1 MITGIIGTGNM
12 GTILIESLITSGF
25 LNQNQLIIN
34 NRTHVKAESLKEKYP
49 GICVAH
55 SSVEI
60 AKSAKLIFICV
71 KPHEIHP
78 LIEIMEPHLTAEQCL
93 VTITSPLSPKQL
105 ERMVPCSCAR
115 LIPSITNR
123 AQSGAS
129 ILTFGESCK
138 KEWQEHLHQLA
149 ASFSRP
155 LQIETQYTRVTSDIV
170 SCGPAFFSYLARS
183 FIDAAVLHTGINQ
196 EQATELTQSMLIG
209 LGELLNK
216 QYFTLPALQEKV
228 CVKGGITGEGIKV
241 LDKELEGV
249 FKRLFEATEK
259 KFEED
264 LGEIEEQFGV
274 TYY

>member
-25 LNQNQLIIN
+25 LNQNRLIIN
-34 NRTHVKAESLKEKYP
+34 NRTHVKAECLKEKYP
-49 GICVAH
+49 GIHVAH

-60 AKSAKLIFICV
+60 AKSANLIFICV

-138 KEWQEHLHQLA
+138 EVWRAHLHQLA
-149 ASFSRP
+149 ESFSRP

-209 LGELLNK
+209 LGELLNQ

-259 KFEED
+259 KFGED

>member
-25 LNQNQLIIN
+25 LNQNRLIIN
-34 NRTHVKAESLKEKYP
+34 NRTLVKAESLKEKYP

-60 AKSAKLIFICV
+60 AKSANLIFICV

-138 KEWQEHLHQLA
+138 EEWRAHLHQLA

-209 LGELLNK
+209 LGELLNQ

>member
-12 GTILIESLITSGF
+12 GTILVESLIASGF
-25 LNQNQLIIN
+25 LNENQLIVS
-34 NRTHVKAESLKEKYP
+34 NRTPAKAESLKVRYP
-49 GICVAH
+49 GISIAD

-60 AKSAKLIFICV
+60 AKSADIIFLCV
-71 KPHEIHP
+71 KPHEMHP
-78 LIEIMEPHLTAEQCL
+78 LLEIMEPHLTAEQCL

-105 ERMVPCSCAR
+105 ERTVPCSCAR

-123 AQSGAS
+123 ALSGAS

-138 KEWQEHLHQLA
+138 GEWQSYLRQLA
-149 ASFSRP
+149 SSFSRP
-155 LQIETQYTRVTSDIV
+155 LQIETQYTRVSSDIV

-183 FIDAAVLHTGINQ
+183 FIDAAVLHTGIKQ

-216 QYFTLPALQEKV
+216 QHFTLPALQEKV

-249 FKRLFEATEK
+249 FKQLFEATEK

-274 TYY
+274 PYY

>member
-25 LNQNQLIIN
+25 LNQNRLIIN
-34 NRTHVKAESLKEKYP
+34 NRTLVKAESLKEKYP
-49 GICVAH
+49 GIHVAH

-60 AKSAKLIFICV
+60 AKSANLIFICV

-78 LIEIMEPHLTAEQCL
+78 LIEILEPHLTAEQCL

-138 KEWQEHLHQLA
+138 EEWKEHLHQLA

-216 QYFTLPALQEKV
+216 QHFTLPALQEKV

>member
-12 GTILIESLITSGF
+12 GTILVESLLTSGF
-25 LNQNQLIIN
+25 LNQQQLIIS
-34 NRTHVKAESLKEKYP
+34 NRTLSKAQVLKEKYP
-49 GICVAH
+49 GMSIAH

-60 AKSAKLIFICV
+60 TKSADLIFLCV
-71 KPHEIHP
+71 KPHEMYP
-78 LIEIMEPHLTAEQCL
+78 LLEIMEPHLTAAQCL

-105 ERMVPCSCAR
+105 EKTVPCSCAR

-123 AQSGAS
+123 AQAGAS
-129 ILTFGESCK
+129 ILTFGESCT

-183 FIDAAVLHTGINQ
+183 FIDAAVQHTGINK
-196 EQATELTQSMLIG
+196 EQATELTESMLIG

-216 QYFTLPALQEKV
+216 QYFTLPTLQEKV
-228 CVKGGITGEGIKV
+228 CVKGGITGEGIQV
-241 LDKELEGV
+241 LHEELEGV
-249 FKRLFEATEK
+249 FKRLFEATEN
-259 KFEED
+259 KFKED
-264 LGEIEEQFGV
+264 LSEIEEQFGV
-274 TYY
+274 PYY

>member
-25 LNQNQLIIN
+25 LNQNRLIIN
-34 NRTHVKAESLKEKYP
+34 NRTLVKAESLKEKYP

-93 VTITSPLSPKQL
+93 VTITSPLSPKQP

-129 ILTFGESCK
+129 ILTFGELCK
-138 KEWQEHLHQLA
+138 DEWQEHLHQLA

>member
-12 GTILIESLITSGF
+12 GTILAESLITSGF

-34 NRTHVKAESLKEKYP
+34 NRTLVKAESLKEKYP